1 MKKKIDEIEQ
11 HVERIQH
18 ENQCSVSVTRGQ
30 RGTVG
35 WDIKV
40 YSDNPQDAAK
50 QAAEVDKQL
59 SKLYLD

>member
-1 MKKKIDEIEQ
+1 MKKETETLEQ

-50 QAAEVDKQL
+50 QAVEVDKQL
-59 SKLYLD
+59 NKLLG

>member
-1 MKKKIDEIEQ
+1 MKKKTDTLEQ

-40 YSDNPQDAAK
+40 YSDDPQDALN
-50 QAAEVDKQL
+50 QAVKADKQL
-59 SKLYLD
+59 TKLLG